1 MSCDLDLVLRHCAAV
16 RATLDGIL
24 VTSELASVQLAG
36 LEAYAKALAEREA
49 VPTATLALPERCS
62 GYTED
67 DCAIRNDDAR
77 RSIGTM
83 SEPERV
89 MCSGCGAESTTGVL
103 T

>member
-1 MSCDLDLVLRHCAAV
+1 MSWDLVLRHCAAV
-16 RATLDGIL
+16 RATLETIR

-36 LEAYAKALAEREA
+36 LEAYAKTLAERDEA
-49 VPTATLALPERCS
+49 PTATLALPERCS
-62 GYTED
+62 QYTED

-77 RSIGTM
+77 KSIGTM
-83 SEPERV
+83 SEPARV